1 MPITSR
7 SGSMSSKTRR
17 SRSFMVSA
25 PMITPPPESGQSRRP
40 GGRGTWRTVRDRQV
54 VVTTTSCRSARRA
67 MVLCWGPTVEDCGTR
82 RALFP
87 SLRLAPRLQRG
98 GHRADDRLL
107 QEEELMRPSR
117 LLLPAVLAL
126 LLVGTA
132 VAPASAA
139 DGQMT
144 WGVHVSLA
152 PTWFDP
158 AEAPGIITPYMIYY
172 ALHDAMVKPMPGQ
185 PAAPS
190 LAESWSV
197 SKDGLVYEFVLRK
210 GVKFH
215 DGSPVTSEDVKF
227 SFERYRGSAKNS
239 LKERVVAVETPDPG
253 RVRFRLK
260 APWPDFLTFYT
271 GASGA
276 GWIVPKKYVEKVGD
290 EGFKQAPIGAG
301 PYKFVSFTPG
311 VELVLE
317 ANEQYWRKTPS
328 VKRLV
333 FKSIP
338 DESTRLAMLKRG
350 EADIAYSIRG
360 ALAEELKRTPGLTL
374 KPNYP
379 PGTFWLVFPEQ
390 WTDPKS
396 PWADKRVRLAASYA
410 IDRPAINR
418 AETLGFSRI
427 TGSMIPHNF
436 ESYWPAP
443 TPVYDP
449 KKAKQLLAEAGYPNG
464 FDAGDYFCD
473 ASYANLGEGVV
484 NYLQTAGIRTQ
495 LRPLERA
502 AFIQQNSQKKL
513 GKIIQ
518 TASGAFGNAA
528 TRLDAFVAAGGTFTY
543 GTYPDIEGLIGEQA
557 SEMDAKK
564 REAILHRIQQLI
576 HDKAMIAPIWELAF
590 INGHGPRVAES
601 GLTLITNHAYS
612 APYEDL
618 KLAAK

>member
-40 GGRGTWRTVRDRQV
+40 WGRETWRTVRDRQV

-67 MVLCWGPTVEDCGTR
+67 VVPCWGPTVEDCGTR

-87 SLRLAPRLQRG
+87 SLRLAPELQRG
-98 GHRADDRLL
+98 GHRPDDPLL
-107 QEEELMRPSR
+107 QEEELMRFSR

-132 VAPASAA
+132 VAHASAA
-139 DGQMT
+139 DGEMT

-185 PAAPS
+185 PAAAS

-210 GVKFH
+210 SAKFH
-215 DGSPVTSEDVKF
+215 DGSPVTAEDVKF

-239 LKERVVAVETPDPG
+239 LKERVVAVETPDPSH
-253 RVRFRLK
+253 VRFRLK
-260 APWPDFLTFYT
+260 APWPDFVTFYT

-290 EGFKQAPIGAG
+290 EGFKKAPIGAG

-317 ANEQYWRKTPS
+317 ANDQYWRKAPT

-333 FKSIP
+333 FKVIP
-338 DESTRLAMLKRG
+338 DEATRLAALKRG
-350 EADIAYSIRG
+350 EVDIVYSIRG
-360 ALAEELKRTPGLTL
+360 ALADDLQRTQGLAL
-374 KPNYP
+374 KPTIIP
-379 PGTFWLVFPEQ
+379 APFWLVFLDQ
-390 WTDPKS
+390 WDTKS
-396 PWADKRVRLAASYA
+396 PWHDRRVRLAANYA
-410 IDRPAINR
+410 IDRNEINK
-418 AETLGFSRI
+418 AETLGFSKI
-427 TGSMIPHNF
+427 TWSVIPSSF
-436 ESYWPAP
+436 EFFWQPPAYP
-443 TPVYDP
+443 YDP
-449 KKAKQLLAEAGYPNG
+449 AKAKQLLTEAGYANG
-464 FDAGDYFCD
+464 FDAGAYYCD
-473 ASYANLGEGVV
+473 ASYSNLAEATA
-484 NYLQTAGIRTQ
+484 NYLKAVGIRTE
-495 LRPLERA
+495 LRPLE
-502 AFIQQNSQKKL
+502 
-513 GKIIQ
+513 
-518 TASGAFGNAA
+518 
-528 TRLDAFVAAGGTFTY
+528 
-543 GTYPDIEGLIGEQA
+543 
-557 SEMDAKK
+557 
-564 REAILHRIQQLI
+564 
-576 HDKAMIAPIWELAF
+576 
-590 INGHGPRVAES
+590 
-601 GLTLITNHAYS
+601 
-612 APYEDL
+612 
-618 KLAAK
+618 